1 MVGCGRKA
9 LQLLGLAVSLLE
21 DDLLAALKELREAS
35 LAMTSGKLHTGKE
48 MERYHQ
54 AIAWSERVIELA
66 EKTK

>member
-1 MVGCGRKA
+1 MVVVEKRFNFW
-9 LQLLGLAVSLLE
+9 GLAVSLIE

-54 AIAWSERVIELA
+54 AIAWSVRVIELA